1 MEPGGEGKRQGES
14 ETREERERERERE
27 RAPQVKC
34 LSCAA
39 VVETSLGGQIKRGG
53 ESRRRSGR
61 RS

>member
-14 ETREERERERERE
+14 ETREERGKRERE